1 VKQPSSP
8 DLSRLLAAWEQRL
21 LSSLARLTTTRAKTV
36 VTVSL
41 ILAGFAATYTVRHL
55 EFISGRNDLVSSEK
69 RYLRL
74 DEEYTREFMGVDQ
87 LVVIVEPRDVQQGKD
102 FVTRLAEI
110 LARDTTHV
118 EEIFYRI
125 DTSSLEGKKLLYLP
139 TEDLRALHENLAAH
153 QDLVRSLATT
163 PGLNSL
169 LESVNTQVS
178 AGLVSHLVEN
188 LFGLG
193 TATESSPATG
203 EQKPVKIG
211 FLKSLLQELERAL
224 GDPAYGYHSPW
235 AEFFGETDE
244 LSDNGYLVSGNRRFV
259 FLMVEPKE
267 SNAGEMNEEQESI
280 AAIRR
285 AIAELKPQFPGLD
298 AGVTGTKAI
307 NNDELIGAQANSN
320 VAAVVSLVGVT
331 LLYLLFFKKHRH
343 PLVIVTALTVGLV
356 WSMGLATLT
365 VGHLTIITAFVA
377 PILIGLADDF
387 GVHFVTRYEQE
398 REQGSSAETALAD
411 VFEQTVPGIVAGGVT
426 ASLAFFAVMLTDF
439 QGVRE
444 LGQIAGGG
452 LLVSLAATL
461 TFLPALIMVTETYRP
476 WVVVPG
482 GRSFLAGA
490 FSGLGKVL
498 VKARWPFLTAA
509 GALTLAA
516 VAAIPTVTFDYN
528 LLNLQARSV
537 ESVKWERRII
547 ANSERSSWN
556 ALTTA
561 STPAEATRKTAAF
574 EALPSV
580 ESVESVATLIPEDQE
595 RRLPL
600 VRALQPLLSD
610 FPQALPT
617 PHGVSVPDLLRTL
630 DKLKLK
636 IRADNEDWDPQKKP
650 EEGELSAARQSL
662 LAIIDRLQTLP
673 GDRGQALSDGFQR
686 ALFRD
691 FQDKWSLLRNN
702 LNPPGPITL
711 ADIPSQLKS
720 RFVNRDG
727 TKFLL
732 QIYPKY
738 NIWTREPLE
747 QFISQIRQVDPD
759 VTGSP
764 VIGYESID
772 AMKEGYIEGGL
783 YALAAIVIVA
793 FLSLR
798 SVKDTLL
805 AMIPLGLGMV
815 WTAGLMWLFH
825 LKFNLANLIVVPLIL
840 GIGVENGIHLVHRY
854 REEGE
859 GGATLITG
867 STGQAVT
874 LFSLTTMIGFG
885 SLMLATH
892 RGVFSMGLLLLI
904 AVGSVLVA
912 SLFVLPLLLFRPVR
926 KEQGARAEV
935 LVRTGENLQD
945 HEQQVTG
952 DESQKVRNLL
962 TSGD

>member
-1 VKQPSSP
+1 M
-8 DLSRLLAAWEQRL
+8 AWEQRL
-21 LSSLARLTTTRAKTV
+21 LRSLALLTMTYARSV
-36 VTVSL
+36 VIVCLVLTA
-41 ILAGFAATYTVRHL
+41 LAAVYTVQHL
-55 EFISGRNDLVSSEK
+55 QFISGRNDLVSSEK
-69 RYLRL
+69 RYLQL

-102 FVTRLAEI
+102 FVTRLSEI
-110 LARDTTHV
+110 LARDTV
-118 EEIFYRI
+118 YVNEIFYRI

-139 TEDLRALHENLAAH
+139 AEDLRALHENLAAY
-153 QDLVRSLATT
+153 QDLIRALVNA

-169 LESVNTQVS
+169 LESINTQVS
-178 AGLVSHLVEN
+178 AGLVSHLVEG
-188 LFGLG
+188 LFGLDV
-193 TATESSPATG
+193 TTESSPTPDG
-203 EQKPVKIG
+203 KNPVKID
-211 FLKSLLQELERAL
+211 FLQSLLQELERVL
-224 GDPAYGYHSPW
+224 SDPAYGYHSPW
-235 AEFFGETDE
+235 AKFFGETDE

-280 AAIRR
+280 ATIRQAI
-285 AIAELKPQFPGLD
+285 IALKPQFPGLD

-307 NNDELIGAQANSN
+307 NNDELVGAQANSN
-320 VAAVVSLVGVT
+320 VAAVVSLIGVT

-398 REQGSSAETALAD
+398 RERGCDTKTALTN
-411 VFEQTVPGIVAGGVT
+411 VFEQTVPSIIAGGFT
-426 ASLAFFAVMLTDF
+426 ASLAFFAVTLTDF

-452 LLVSLAATL
+452 LLVSLGATL
-461 TFLPALIMVTETYRP
+461 TFLPALITVTETYHP

-482 GRSFLAGA
+482 RRSLLTGF
-490 FSGLGKVL
+490 FSELGHVM
-498 VKARWPFLTAA
+498 VKTRWPLLAVA
-509 GALTLAA
+509 GVLTLAA
-516 VAAIPTVTFDYN
+516 IVAIPTVTFDYN
-528 LLNLQARSV
+528 LLNLQARNV

-561 STPAEATRKTAAF
+561 STPAEAIRKAAAF
-574 EALPSV
+574 EALPTV
-580 ESVESVATLIPEDQE
+580 ESVESVASLIPEDQE
-595 RRLPL
+595 QRLPL
-600 VRALQPLLSD
+600 VRALQPLLNG
-610 FPQALPT
+610 FPQTLEA
-617 PHGVSVPDLLRTL
+617 PHSVNIPDLLGIL

-636 IRADNEDWDPQKKP
+636 IRADNEEWDPQKKP
-650 EEGELSAARQSL
+650 DEGGLSAARQSL
-662 LAIIDRLQTLP
+662 LAIIARLQTLP
-673 GDRGQALSDGFQR
+673 ADQGQALVDGFQR
-686 ALFRD
+686 SLFRD
-691 FQDKWSLLRNN
+691 FQDKWVLLRNN
-702 LNPPGPITL
+702 LNPSGPITL
-711 ADIPSQLKS
+711 ADVPQQLKS
-720 RFVNRDG
+720 RFVSRDG

-738 NIWTREPLE
+738 NIWNRQPLE
-747 QFISQIRQVDPD
+747 EFITQIRQVDAD

-772 AMKEGYIEGGL
+772 TMRKGYVEGGL
-783 YALAAIVIVA
+783 YALVAIVIVA
-793 FLSLR
+793 FFSLR

-805 AMIPLGLGMV
+805 AMIPLGLGVV

-840 GIGVENGIHLVHRY
+840 GIGVENGLHLVHRY

-892 RGVFSMGLLLLI
+892 RGVFSMGLLLMI

-912 SLFVLPLLLFRPVR
+912 SLFVLPLLLFHPAR
-926 KEQGARAEV
+926 KIQGRSEAGLRQGTESLRASP
-935 LVRTGENLQD
+935 RRIRD
-945 HEQQVTG
+945 I
-952 DESQKVRNLL
+952 SQADPRLPL
-962 TSGD
+962 D

>member
-1 VKQPSSP
+1 MTY
-8 DLSRLLAAWEQRL
+8 
-21 LSSLARLTTTRAKTV
+21 ARTV
-36 VTVSL
+36 VIVC
-41 ILAGFAATYTVRHL
+41 LALTALVAVYTVQHL
-55 EFISGRNDLVSSEK
+55 QFISGRNDLVSSEK
-69 RYLRL
+69 RYLQL

-87 LVVIVEPRDVQQGKD
+87 LVVIVEPRDIQQGKD

-110 LARDTTHV
+110 LARDTV
-118 EEIFYRI
+118 YVNEIFYRI

-139 TEDLRALHENLAAH
+139 AEDLRSLHDNLVEY
-153 QDLVRSLATT
+153 QDFIRALATT
-163 PGLNSL
+163 PGLNPL
-169 LESVNTQVS
+169 LESINTQVS
-178 AGLVSHLVEN
+178 AGLVSHLVEG
-188 LFGLG
+188 LFGLD
-193 TATESSPATG
+193 ATVESSPPG
-203 EQKPVKIG
+203 EKKPVKID
-211 FLKSLLQELERAL
+211 FLQSLLQELERAL
-224 GDPAYGYHSPW
+224 NDSAYGYHSSW
-235 AEFFGETDE
+235 GKFFGETDE

-259 FLMVEPKE
+259 FLMVEPKV
-267 SNAGEMNEEQESI
+267 SNTGEMNEEQESI

-285 AIAELKPQFPGLD
+285 EITALKPQFPGLD

-307 NNDELIGAQANSN
+307 NNDELVGAQANSN

-343 PLVIVTALTVGLV
+343 PLIIVTALTVGLV

-398 REQGSSAETALAD
+398 RERGCDTKTALTN
-411 VFEQTVPGIVAGGVT
+411 VFEQTAPSIIAGGFT

-461 TFLPALIMVTETYRP
+461 TFLPALIMVTEIYSP

-482 GRSFLAGA
+482 ERPFLTGF
-490 FSGLGKVL
+490 FSGLGQVM
-498 VKARWPFLTAA
+498 VKTRWPLLTVA
-509 GALTLAA
+509 GVLTLAA
-516 VAAIPTVTFDYN
+516 IMVIPTVTFDYN
-528 LLNLQARSV
+528 LLNLQAREV

-561 STPAEATRKTAAF
+561 STPAEAIRKAAAF

-580 ESVESVATLIPEDQE
+580 ESVESVASLIPEDQE
-595 RRLPL
+595 QRLPL
-600 VRALQPLLSD
+600 VRALQPLLNG
-610 FPQALPT
+610 FPQTLEA
-617 PHGVSVPDLLRTL
+617 PHSVNIPDLLRTL

-636 IRADNEDWDPQKKP
+636 IRADNEEWDPQKKP
-650 EEGELSAARQSL
+650 DEDDLSAVRQSL
-662 LAIIDRLQTLP
+662 LAIIARLQTLP
-673 GDRGQALSDGFQR
+673 ADQGQELLDGFQR
-686 ALFRD
+686 SMFRD
-691 FQDKWSLLRNN
+691 FQDKWALMRNN
-702 LNPPGPITL
+702 LNPSGPITL
-711 ADIPSQLKS
+711 ADIPPQLKS
-720 RFVNRDG
+720 RFVSRDG

-738 NIWTREPLE
+738 NIWNRQPLE
-747 QFISQIRQVDPD
+747 EFITQLRQVDAD

-772 AMKEGYIEGGL
+772 AMRKGYVEGGL
-783 YALAAIVIVA
+783 YALVAIVIVA
-793 FLSLR
+793 FFSLR

-892 RGVFSMGLLLLI
+892 RGMFSMGLLLMI

-912 SLFVLPLLLFRPVR
+912 SLFVLPLLLFRPIR
-926 KEQGARAEV
+926 KEQSK
-935 LVRTGENLQD
+935 LQTSLEHVSD
-945 HEQQVTG
+945 KSQSRLGQVP
-952 DESQKVRNLL
+952 DESLDL
-962 TSGD
+962 P